1 MLIFFNTMLIYQT
14 NIKYNVDKL
23 KIIYDKLRSLDDLQI
38 ISAPIISLTVSA
50 KKLFYSSTGS

>member
-1 MLIFFNTMLIYQT
+1 MLIYQT
-14 NIKYNVDKL
+14 NIKYNVDIL